1 LGKSL
6 YLVKSGADEI
16 FLGNKKRIK
25 VRGGEEKRK
34 GSIKYFKSKG
44 KGAYVT
50 ESLPNG

>member
-1 LGKSL
+1 LGKTL
-6 YLVKSGADEI
+6 YLVKSGGADEI
-16 FLGNKKRIK
+16 LKTKLG
-25 VRGGEEKRK
+25 GGEEKRK